1 MAVGSLDARNRACGP
16 QADLPL
22 NCRGGARNFPPAEE
36 LGGRG
41 MVIRNTRVGLAVRLS
56 HEQSVIRS
64 TSPGPLTLLPNRST
78 FGSGHGRIGPIFG
91 NRLAVVGAGAGD
103 GACRSANFRI
113 HCG

>member
-22 NCRGGARNFPPAEE
+22 NRRGGARDFPTAEE

-41 MVIRNTRVGLAVRLS
+41 MVIRNTRVGLAARLR
-56 HEQSVIRS
+56 HEHSVIRS
-64 TSPGPLTLLPNRST
+64 TSPGPLTLLPKRST
-78 FGSGHGRIGPIFG
+78 FGSGNGRIGRIFG
-91 NRLAVVGAGAGD
+91 NRLAVVRAGAGD
-103 GACRSANFRI
+103 GTYGSANFRI